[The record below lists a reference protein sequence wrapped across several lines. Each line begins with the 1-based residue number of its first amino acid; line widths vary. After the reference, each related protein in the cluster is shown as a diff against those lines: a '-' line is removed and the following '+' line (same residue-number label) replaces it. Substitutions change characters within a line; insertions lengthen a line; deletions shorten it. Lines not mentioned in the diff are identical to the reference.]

1 MRAAKLALSLL
12 SLSLGGAAQAGVIDL
27 GSMIGGANLYAIRDF
42 AATSSDVEGA
52 VIAGGN
58 VTVSSYSINANNRP
72 AFGQYAA
79 VAGGNLS
86 VTGGSIN
93 HGGVYVGGTTSMQWA
108 ATPTALPT
116 NPVDF
121 AAAEQYYKTLTRT
134 IAGLEATGTVAPLW
148 SGVKVSGSG
157 SGNGGVDIFNVSS
170 DMFRTS
176 SSWTLENLT
185 AGQTLI
191 FNISGDLGTFNEGG
205 VSFDPLSAYNVLFNF
220 HEAKNVNVKGV
231 IGSVLA
237 PYATVNANWGV
248 INGNVIVDTWN
259 STIQV
264 NANHYFLPVDVP
276 GFNLPQNGGGGGH
289 AEVPEPGA
297 LALLLAGLCAAG
309 FAYRARRAG

>member
-12 SLSLGGAAQAGVIDL
+12 SLSLGSAAQAGVIDL
-27 GSMIGGANLYAIRDF
+27 GSMIGGANLYAIRDVT
-42 AATSSDVEGA
+42 ATSSDVEGA
-52 VIAGGN
+52 VVAGGN

-72 AFGQYAA
+72 AFGQYAV

-86 VTGGSIN
+86 VTSGSIN

-108 ATPTALPT
+108 ATPTALPA

-121 AAAEQYYKTLTRT
+121 AAAEQYYKSLTRT
-134 IAGLEATGTVAPLW
+134 IADLDATGVVAPLW

-157 SGNGGVDIFNVSS
+157 NGGVDVFNVSA
-170 DMFRTS
+170 DLFRTS
-176 SSWTLENLT
+176 SSWTLQKLT

-191 FNISGDLGTFNEGG
+191 FNISGDLGTFNDGG
-205 VSFDPLSAYNVLFNF
+205 VSFEPLSAYNVLFNF

-264 NANHYFLPVDVP
+264 NANHYFPPVDVP
-276 GFNLPQNGGGGGH
+276 GFSLPPGSGGGGGH

-309 FAYRARRAG
+309 FAYRARRAA